1 MTKAKADYHT
11 ACKNERSA
19 INQERNASGDTSL
32 SPDQVKKLQERV
44 IKCKEEVAKCREK
57 YDSSLRELT
66 DYNAKYQEDMTDV
79 FEKCQDFEEKRLKF
93 FRETLLSIHSFLDI
107 SSDPVLPAIYSEMK
121 SVILS
126 ADSNKDLKWW
136 STNHGAGMPT
146 NWPIFE
152 EYTPDLHNISKKER
166 KIVSQIVH
174 QDSVTLTHV
183 NHTSSSSGLGYVTK
197 QFDSNERSSSGYNS
211 SANQAPQSLHHNNAN
226 VVHSV
231 VPAPHSVSHP
241 PNLPLHGVHHHS
253 MSGPGSSS
261 ASSSSASSTCHGPTS
276 TIVKNNGNLVH
287 SSSANTTTAPTGKES
302 TTTNGSSNVHHH
314 SLKSVCIN
322 ESSNKRYNNSSNQHT
337 VVIEQTGNNGKNIS
351 SLHSS
356 HHHHHPHNNSH
367 HYLHRT
373 NTGSTSSHENNPF
386 DEDHCDTD
394 WDDYPKDAL
403 IDTGEPG
410 IPVRALYDY
419 EGAEADELSF
429 KLGEEFEKLEDED
442 EQGWCKGRKDGRV
455 GLYPANYVEPIPLP
469 LPVK

>member
-1 MTKAKADYHT
+1 MSILSFLSNFQAQKPWAKLLDKMTKAKADYHT

-44 IKCKEEVAKCREK
+44 VKCKEEVAKCREK

-93 FRETLLSIHSFLDI
+93 LRETLLCIHSCLDL
-107 SSDPVLPAIYSEMK
+107 SSDPLLPVIYNDMK
-121 SVILS
+121 NVILA
-126 ADSNKDLKWW
+126 ADSSKDLKWW
-136 STNHGAGMPT
+136 STTQGVAMPT
-146 NWPIFE
+146 NWPVFE
-152 EYTPDLHNISKKER
+152 EYTPDLHNINKKEK

-183 NHTSSSSGLGYVTK
+183 NHTSSTSGLGYVTK
-197 QFDSNERSSSGYNS
+197 QFDNERSYDRSAAGTAYNS
-211 SANQAPQSLHHNNAN
+211 SPANQTSHHH
-226 VVHSV
+226 V
-231 VPAPHSVSHP
+231 PHSGH
-241 PNLPLHGVHHHS
+241 HGVHHS

-261 ASSSSASSTCHGPTS
+261 ASSSSASSTCHGPT
-276 TIVKNNGNLVH
+276 TVVKNNGNLVH
-287 SSSANTTTAPTGKES
+287 SSSTTTAAGKES
-302 TTTNGSSNVHHH
+302 TTNGSSNHH
-314 SLKSVCIN
+314 KSVSIN
-322 ESSNKRYNNSSNQHT
+322 ESSNKRYNSQHT
-337 VVIEQTGNNGKNIS
+337 VVIEQTNMSGVKKSS

-356 HHHHHPHNNSH
+356 HHHNHH
-367 HYLHRT
+367 LHRT

-410 IPVRALYDY
+410 VPVRALYDY

-442 EQGWCKGRKDGRV
+442 EQGWCKGRKGGRV